1 MSKLL
6 KHLKPFTWFIF
17 GVILC
22 LFAQAIS
29 ELSLPGFMSNI
40 VDNGIA
46 KRQMSIIYSEG
57 AKMLLFVL
65 LGVASAVAVSYLSAK
80 IASGFS
86 KNVRRKMFEKIVNFS
101 NIEYDKFSTS
111 SLITRTTNDIQ
122 QIEMLLAMLLRIV
135 FYAPIL
141 GIGGVYK
148 VIRTNVSM
156 GWIISVALVG
166 IVVIIVVLFIIAVPK
181 FQIVQK
187 LVDKLNLTTRE
198 ILNGIMVIRAFNTQ
212 KHEEERFDKVNTE
225 LTNVHLFINR
235 MMAIMMPSMMLI
247 MNGIIILIVWVGSHQ
262 IDIGAMQVGS
272 LMAFIQ
278 YSMQII
284 FSFLMISAIFIMV
297 PRALVSAQRI
307 SEVLET
313 EPSIK
318 DPEIP
323 KTFKE
328 DLKGYVEFKNVSF
341 KYPGAEDYV
350 LKNISFIACPGQTT
364 AFIGSSGCGKS
375 TLVNLIPRFYDVTE
389 GEILIDGVSIKDIPI
404 KALRDMIGYVPQ
416 KGILFSGTIE
426 SNLKYGDEDAT
437 EEDLAKAAEIAQ
449 AMEFIKEY
457 SEGFLAPISQG
468 GTNVSGGQ
476 RQRLSIAR
484 VLVKKPKIYIFDDSF
499 SALDFKTDAV
509 LRKAL
514 KPVTRNSTVLIV
526 AQRIGTVMDA
536 EQIVVLDEGVIVGIG
551 THKELLKTCKVYQEI
566 AFSQLS
572 KEELE

>member
-6 KHLKPFTWFIF
+6 KYLKPFTWFIF

-22 LFAQAIS
+22 LFAQAMS

-40 VDNGIA
+40 VDIGIA
-46 KRQMSIIYSEG
+46 KGQMSVIYTEG
-57 AKMLLFVL
+57 TKMLLFVL

-80 IASGFS
+80 TASGFS
-86 KNVRRKMFEKIVNFS
+86 KSVRRKMFEKIVNFS
-101 NIEYDKFSTS
+101 NAEYDKFSTS

-122 QIEMLLAMLLRIV
+122 QIEMLLTMLLRIV

-141 GIGGVYK
+141 GIGGVYR
-148 VIRTNVSM
+148 VIRTNASM
-156 GWIISVALVG
+156 GWIISVALAG
-166 IVVIIVVLFIIAVPK
+166 IVVIIVVLFMIAVPK

-225 LTNVHLFINR
+225 LTKVHLFINR
-235 MMAIMMPSMMLI
+235 IMAIMMPSMMFI

-262 IDIGAMQVGS
+262 INIGAMQVGS

-284 FSFLMISAIFIMV
+284 FSFLMISVIFIMV

-307 SEVLET
+307 SEVLEI

-328 DLKGYVEFKNVSF
+328 DPKGYVEFKNVSF

-350 LKNISFIACPGQTT
+350 LKNISFVACPGQTT

-389 GEILIDGVSIKDIPI
+389 GEILIDGVNIKDIPR

-416 KGILFSGTIE
+416 RGILFSGTIE

-437 EEDLAKAAEIAQ
+437 EEDLEKAAEIAQ

-457 SEGFLAPISQG
+457 QEGFLTPISQG

-499 SALDFKTDAV
+499 SALDFKTDAA

-514 KPVTRNSTVLIV
+514 KTVTRNSTVLIV

>member
-6 KHLKPFTWFIF
+6 KYLKPFTWFIF

-22 LFAQAIS
+22 LFAQAMS

-40 VDNGIA
+40 VDIGIA
-46 KRQMSIIYSEG
+46 KGQMSVIYTEG
-57 AKMLLFVL
+57 IKMLLFVL

-80 IASGFS
+80 TASGFS
-86 KNVRRKMFEKIVNFS
+86 KSVRRKMFEKIVNFS
-101 NIEYDKFSTS
+101 NAEYDKFSTS

-122 QIEMLLAMLLRIV
+122 QIEMLLTMLLRIV

-141 GIGGVYK
+141 GIGGVYR
-148 VIRTNVSM
+148 VIRTNASM
-156 GWIISVALVG
+156 GWIISVALAG
-166 IVVIIVVLFIIAVPK
+166 IVVIIVVLFMIAVPK

-225 LTNVHLFINR
+225 LTKVHLFINR
-235 MMAIMMPSMMLI
+235 IMAIMMPSMMFI

-262 IDIGAMQVGS
+262 INIGAMQVGS

-284 FSFLMISAIFIMV
+284 FSFLMISVIFIMV

-307 SEVLET
+307 SEVLEI

-328 DLKGYVEFKNVSF
+328 DPKGYVEFKNVSF

-350 LKNISFIACPGQTT
+350 LKNISFVACPGQTT

-389 GEILIDGVSIKDIPI
+389 GEILIDGVNIKDIPR

-416 KGILFSGTIE
+416 RGILFSGTIE

-437 EEDLAKAAEIAQ
+437 EEDLEKAAEIAQ

-457 SEGFLAPISQG
+457 QEGFLTPISQG

-499 SALDFKTDAV
+499 SALDFKTDAA

-514 KPVTRNSTVLIV
+514 KTVTRNSTVLIV

>member
-6 KHLKPFTWFIF
+6 KYLKPFTWFIF

-22 LFAQAIS
+22 LFAQAMS

-40 VDNGIA
+40 VDIGIA
-46 KRQMSIIYSEG
+46 KGQMSVIYTEG
-57 AKMLLFVL
+57 IKMLLFVL

-80 IASGFS
+80 TASGFS
-86 KNVRRKMFEKIVNFS
+86 KSVRRKMFEKIVNFS
-101 NIEYDKFSTS
+101 NAEYDKFSTS

-122 QIEMLLAMLLRIV
+122 QIEMLLTMLLRIV

-141 GIGGVYK
+141 GIGGVYR
-148 VIRTNVSM
+148 VIRTNASM
-156 GWIISVALVG
+156 GWIISVALAG
-166 IVVIIVVLFIIAVPK
+166 IVVIIVVLFMIAVPK

-225 LTNVHLFINR
+225 LTKVHLFINR
-235 MMAIMMPSMMLI
+235 IMAIMMPSMMFI

-262 IDIGAMQVGS
+262 INIGAMQVGS

-284 FSFLMISAIFIMV
+284 FSFLMISVIFIMV

-307 SEVLET
+307 SEVLEI

-328 DLKGYVEFKNVSF
+328 DPKGYVEFKNVSF
-341 KYPGAEDYV
+341 KYPDAEDYV
-350 LKNISFIACPGQTT
+350 LKNISFVACPGQTT

-389 GEILIDGVSIKDIPI
+389 GEILIDGVNIKDIPR

-416 KGILFSGTIE
+416 RGILFSGTIE

-437 EEDLAKAAEIAQ
+437 EEDLEKAAEIAQ

-457 SEGFLAPISQG
+457 QEGFLTPISQG

-499 SALDFKTDAV
+499 SALDFKTDAA

-514 KPVTRNSTVLIV
+514 KTVTRNSTVLIV